1 MEHLM
6 NTENIIFE
14 SQKTELPV
22 WKLKV
27 TAGRLELDLLAFRQG
42 NDLQIM
48 FYGGK
53 PHLGA
58 IAIAEPGAS
67 AQCIVLPGHK
77 EGPLAQEMA
86 DNLATALNCTVSVA
100 CGIHYDKIN
109 HDEIDLVLGCDD
121 ELCRKLLECLRG

>member
-1 MEHLM
+1 M
-6 NTENIIFE
+6 NTENINFE
-14 SQKTELPV
+14 SEKTQLPV
-22 WKLKV
+22 LKLKV

-42 NDLQIM
+42 SDLQIM

-58 IAIAEPGAS
+58 IAIAEPGLS

-86 DNLATALNCTVSVA
+86 DNLASALKCTVSVS
-100 CGIHYDKIN
+100 CGIHYDEIN
-109 HDEIDLVLGCDD
+109 PDEIGLVLGCAD
-121 ELCRKLLECLRG
+121 ELCQKLLDCLRD